1 MGLIMKPK
9 VIYKRRGSLTLIAI
23 LFLLFLSGI
32 IVYRYQKVDFQIQNN
47 HIRIVKYQRLTKE
60 LNNYKR

>member
-1 MGLIMKPK
+1 MKPK

-47 HIRIVKYQRLTKE
+47 HIRTAKYQRLTKE
-60 LNNYKR
+60 LNNSKR

>member
-1 MGLIMKPK
+1 MKPK

-47 HIRIVKYQRLTKE
+47 HIRIAKYQRLTKE
-60 LNNYKR
+60 LNNSKR

>member
-47 HIRIVKYQRLTKE
+47 HIRIAKYQRLTKE
-60 LNNYKR
+60 LNNSKR